1 MNEMLLTDTYE
12 QYKERLQNL
21 LGLDMK
27 IVFNSDGSISHI
39 KTHFEH
45 YDYTTERLTDNI
57 EIEIMMYY
65 DGEVYIT
72 EKTWW
77 LNEHSELVEMEI
89 YHKELGQIGSI
100 AYENGKITVNKIDE
114 EAIDKIDDAIEII
127 ALKNLQNKVY
137 EKCEKILD
145 DDFEI
150 SKKMFDEAQKIFKQF
165 KEEYNSILY
174 GGDDG

>member
-27 IVFNSDGSISHI
+27 IVFNRDGSISHL

-57 EIEIMMYY
+57 KLYIEMYY
-65 DGEVYIT
+65 DGEVCIT

-77 LNEHSELVEMEI
+77 LNEHSELVEIEI
-89 YHKELGQIGSI
+89 YHRELGQIGSI
-100 AYENGKITVNKIDE
+100 A
-114 EAIDKIDDAIEII
+114 
-127 ALKNLQNKVY
+127 
-137 EKCEKILD
+137 
-145 DDFEI
+145 
-150 SKKMFDEAQKIFKQF
+150 
-165 KEEYNSILY
+165 
-174 GGDDG
+174 